1 MVIKYLNKKGQEF
14 EIDCGED
21 EILLHAGLRNGVVL
35 PYECSTGTCGS
46 CKALAKPGTVNVNEK
61 DLVSQGD
68 KIGTI
73 GMTGRATG
81 PHLHWGVYLENT
93 SVDPEVLLNFKL
105 F

>member
-1 MVIKYLNKKGQEF
+1 MFFTGNTII
-14 EIDCGED
+14 IDHGLG
-21 EILLHAGLRNGVVL
+21 LLSIFAHLKDI
-35 PYECSTGTCGS
+35 Y
-46 CKALAKPGTVNVNEK
+46 VNEK

-105 F
+105 FLTLIVLSIIFKSLFAFIDFQI

>member
-1 MVIKYLNKKGQEF
+1 MIFLSFEDNSSANKFIEKLEENNIKTGLIKKN
-14 EIDCGED
+14 IVR
-21 EILLHAGLRNGVVL
+21 IVLH
-35 PYECSTGTCGS
+35 
-46 CKALAKPGTVNVNEK
+46 KDVNEK